1 MASDAS
7 HPATEAP
14 QATAEV
20 GRLPLPDSVAP
31 GDINWPY
38 TISIALVHALALAA
52 FVPWLFSWTGVIVMI
67 LGVHVF
73 GQGINMCYHRQ
84 LTHRSFRTPRW
95 VEHFLVL
102 LALCCLQDSPGK
114 WVATHRYHH
123 LNSDERPDPHSPL
136 VTFLWA
142 HVGWL
147 LVRNR
152 HTNHIATYR
161 RYASDIL
168 RDDWYMKLE
177 KSYQWVWIYAGHAL
191 LFFAVAFGAGWLIW
205 GTAATALQFG
215 LSVLVW
221 GVLVRTVVVWHITW
235 SVNSLSHLFG
245 YANYETGENSK
256 NNWLVALL
264 TVGEGWHNNHH
275 HDPAA
280 ASVQH
285 RWWEIDVTY
294 YEIKLLEWLGL
305 AERVVPLKQVR
316 QARRNEAAGAH
327 DDG

>member
-1 MASDAS
+1 M
-7 HPATEAP
+7 
-14 QATAEV
+14 
-20 GRLPLPDSVAP
+20 PDTVTP
-31 GDINWPY
+31 GDLNWPY
-38 TISIALVHALALAA
+38 TVAITAVHVLALAA
-52 FVPWLFSWTGVIVMI
+52 LVPWLFTWTGLIVMI

-95 VEHFLVL
+95 LEHFFVV
-102 LALCCLQDSPGK
+102 LALCCMQDTPGK

-123 LNSDERPDPHSPL
+123 NHSDKQPDPHSPL
-136 VTFLWA
+136 VTFLWS

-147 LVRNR
+147 LIRNR
-152 HTNHIATYR
+152 HTHSISTYQR
-161 RYASDIL
+161 FAGDIL
-168 RDDWYMKLE
+168 RDPWYMRLE
-177 KSYQWVWIYAGHAL
+177 KSYQWVWFYVGHAM
-191 LFFAVAFGAGWLIW
+191 LFFAAAFAAGFLIW
-205 GTAATALQFG
+205 GTAAAALQLA
-215 LSVLVW
+215 LSIVVW

-245 YANYETGENSK
+245 YSSHETGENSK

-285 RWWEIDVTY
+285 RWWEIDITY
-294 YEIKLLEWLGL
+294 YEIRLLEMLGL
-305 AERVVPLKQVR
+305 AERVVPLKRIR
-316 QARRNEAAGAH
+316 QARRDAAAE
-327 DDG
+327 